1 MTPPAA
7 TPPAAADLHVIDAV
21 DPNAIVDRTKFLWN
35 QQRYLLEN
43 IKLADTK
50 AGFVLTISA
59 AVLSASL
66 SPGGRLSFHLSK
78 LSSPLSY
85 IGTIIF
91 IAGIATLIASTLFSA
106 WSIKPRLRS
115 SAKPSPVSWVNVAR
129 YDGVETFRNANRLM
143 TESVAADLLSEQVY
157 WMSRICVQKHHL
169 ISTSIT
175 LALTG
180 GLLVAAAIAIR

>member
-1 MTPPAA
+1 MTPPLL
-7 TPPAAADLHVIDAV
+7 DLCDTTS
-21 DPNAIVDRTKFLWN
+21 NAIVDRTKFLWN

-50 AGFVLTISA
+50 AGFVMTISA

-66 SPGGRLSFHLSK
+66 SPSGRLSFHLSK
-78 LSSPLSY
+78 LSGAKSY
-85 IGTIIF
+85 IGTSLF
-91 IAGIATLIASTLFSA
+91 IAGIAVLISSTLFSA
-106 WSIKPRLRS
+106 WSIKPRLRGN
-115 SAKPSPVSWVNVAR
+115 AHPSPVSWVNIAR
-129 YDGVETFRNANRLM
+129 YDGVESFRSANRAM
-143 TESVAADLLSEQVY
+143 TESAAADLLSEQVY

-180 GLLVAAAIAIR
+180 GFLIAAAIAIR

>member
-1 MTPPAA
+1 MITSDEIIHQLSS
-7 TPPAAADLHVIDAV
+7 DLT
-21 DPNAIVDRTKFLWN
+21 VDRTKFLWN

-78 LSSPLSY
+78 LSSLQSY
-85 IGTIIF
+85 VGTILF
-91 IAGIATLIASTLFSA
+91 ILGIAALIASTLFSA

-115 SAKPSPVSWVNVAR
+115 SAQPSPVSWVNIAR
-129 YDGVETFRNANRLM
+129 YKDVESFREVNRSM
-143 TESVAADLLSEQVY
+143 SESTAADLLCEQVY

-169 ISTSIT
+169 ISTSIS
-175 LALTG
+175 LALVG

>member
-1 MTPPAA
+1 MQTSHETIYEVSPGE
-7 TPPAAADLHVIDAV
+7 I
-21 DPNAIVDRTKFLWN
+21 IDRTKFLWN

-50 AGFVLTISA
+50 AGFIMTISA

-78 LSSPLSY
+78 LSSARSY
-85 IGTIIF
+85 FGTVLF
-91 IAGIATLIASTLFSA
+91 VVGLVALIASTLFSA

-115 SAKPSPVSWVNVAR
+115 SVQASPVSWVNLAR
-129 YDGVETFRNANRLM
+129 YKTPNAFRDANRTM
-143 TESVAADLLSEQVY
+143 TEGHAADLLCEQVY
-157 WMSRICVQKHHL
+157 FMSRICVQKHHL
-169 ISTSIT
+169 ISTSIL

-180 GLLVAAAIAIR
+180 GFLVAAAIAIR